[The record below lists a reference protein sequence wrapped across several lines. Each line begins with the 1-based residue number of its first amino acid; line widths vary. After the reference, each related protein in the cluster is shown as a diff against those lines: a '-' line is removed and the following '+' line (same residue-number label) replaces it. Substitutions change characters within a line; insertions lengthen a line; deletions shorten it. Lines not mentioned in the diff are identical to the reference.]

1 MIDDGEKKV
10 TEFEEE
16 LAKLR
21 QQIKDGVD
29 VSAAF
34 VSMRSAQRTDEIGS
48 CLILMIHSSLGLT
61 RSTST

>member
-34 VSMRSAQRTDEIGS
+34 VSMRSARRTDEIGS